1 MKKKRRRFTTQ
12 FKARVALE
20 AIKEHK
26 TLTELAAEYEV
37 HPNQIAQWKRQLL
50 DASSDIFSKTS
61 SNEQKKRQSL
71 EDELYKQIGIL
82 KVELEWLK
90 KKLPN

>member
-12 FKARVALE
+12 FKAKVALE

-61 SNEQKKRQSL
+61 SNTQKKRQSL

-90 KKLPN
+90 KKLPI